1 MDDRCLVCGLPL
13 RSGESLYH
21 VKCMKKLFHT
31 VKIPLL
37 NYTQEELN
45 ELAKSNIMERISVP
59 GVQPKLS
66 LRLEKGHAENNSRL
80 TLVGLEGDYI
90 LKPQTRQ
97 WPSLPEAEHFAM
109 LFARLCKIE
118 TAEFGLIPLH
128 SSEFAFITRRM
139 DRTESGALHME
150 DLCQLTNKLTSQ
162 KYRGSME
169 QIGKVLR
176 RYSSKPGLDEVRL
189 LELTLFS
196 FLIGNSD
203 MHLKN
208 FSMIRTAKGSY
219 ELTPAYDL
227 VPVKIILP
235 ADNEELALS
244 LCGKKSN
251 LRYRDF
257 ARFAESLGLTQ
268 SQFEK
273 TIKRIKFQSEAKLEE
288 ALDRCFMPH
297 GMQESFRKL
306 FRTRLS
312 KF

>member
-257 ARFAESLGLTQ
+257 ARFAESLGLTR

-306 FRTRLS
+306 YRTRLS
-312 KF
+312 RF